1 MKQVSQSKGD
11 KVAIPLTPQQVTRLH
26 EAFSTLKAERDNYLK
41 KKFDQ
46 TFVETSVYD
55 DAQQAGKTLLIG
67 GKGSGKTALLFAQEI
82 QNKEQYLTTVEINID
97 QLPFTA
103 LFTFFFSDFS
113 KVLAKASQNRS
124 DIKDLLELEKVTAFA
139 WKNAL
144 LASVLMRAAETIVN
158 TSSITVEERRS
169 AHEVLDALNTLLG
182 KASSVRLSKR
192 GSGSTFTFLAVF
204 FSVLQ
209 EVVERVLEDNFP
221 NVSILLARL
230 IQEILDRVGE
240 PLEDQ
245 LVDLSNK
252 INPIVARLNKK
263 IYLRLDKFDD
273 YYDKFYGEIVSHN
286 TTISPDESRH
296 RKSFLRKLLVGLV
309 LAARDIR
316 DYDAFSY
323 TDILIAIPQDKF
335 LELELREG
343 MDLILSRVVQI
354 DWTPTELF
362 DMVNRR
368 IHAALSFSGPIED
381 SWYQVFPRNIK
392 NAATGQIE
400 DSFLYITRHSRW
412 KPREIQMHVV
422 ELLERMRRVEG
433 RELVDRD
440 FHECIKSSCSKIVE
454 QEFKSEFSK
463 EYPSIHR
470 IIHQLENSSI
480 ETVMDYGP
488 VCNVIRGVD
497 LADDITEP
505 DEIMKRLYKMGL
517 LGTRVVKGAPDKLP
531 PTIVQEH
538 QHIAYKF
545 HYNSPDKAPFAPRSV
560 VAFHPMF
567 FGSINAQ
574 HVKAYIVHEM
584 TWEMF
589 YEA

>member
-1 MKQVSQSKGD
+1 MKQAPQGRGD
-11 KVAIPLTPQQVTRLH
+11 KVAVPQTPQQVSKLH
-26 EAFSTLKAERDNYLK
+26 EAFSTLKAERDNFLK
-41 KKFDQ
+41 KKFAQ
-46 TFVETSVYD
+46 TFVVTSVYG

-82 QNKEQYLTTVEINID
+82 QNKDQYLTTVEINID

-103 LFTFFFSDFS
+103 LFTFFFADFS
-113 KVLAKASQNRS
+113 KALAKASQNRS
-124 DIKDLLELEKVTAFA
+124 DIKEFLELEKVTAFA

-144 LASVLMRAAETIVN
+144 LASVLLRSSETIVN
-158 TSSITVEERRS
+158 TSSITVEERKS
-169 AHEVLDALNTLLG
+169 AHEVLDSLNALLG
-182 KASSVRLSKR
+182 KATSVRPTKR

-204 FSVLQ
+204 FSALQ
-209 EVVERVLEDNFP
+209 EVVERVLEENFP
-221 NVSILLARL
+221 NVSLLLARL
-230 IQEILDRVGE
+230 IQEILDRVGD
-240 PLEDQ
+240 PLEKQ
-245 LVDLSNK
+245 LVDLASK
-252 INPIVARLNKK
+252 INPILSRLDKK

-286 TTISPDESRH
+286 TTISPDEARH
-296 RKSFLRKLLVGLV
+296 RKSFLRKLLEGLV

-316 DYDAFSY
+316 DYEAFAF

-368 IHAALSFSGPIED
+368 IHAALTLTGRVED
-381 SWYQVFPRNIK
+381 SWYQIFPRTVR
-392 NAATGQIE
+392 NAATGQPE
-400 DSFLYITRHSRW
+400 DSFLYVARHSRW

-422 ELLERMRRVEG
+422 ELLERMRRVDD
-433 RELVDRD
+433 RELTDRD
-440 FHECIKSSCSKIVE
+440 FHECIKSSCTKIVE

-488 VCNVIRGVD
+488 VCNVIRGED

-505 DEIMKRLYKMGL
+505 DEIMKRLYKMGM
-517 LGTRVVKGAPDKLP
+517 LGTRVVKGSADKLP
-531 PTIVQEH
+531 PTVVQEH
-538 QHIAYKF
+538 QHVAYKF

-560 VAFHPMF
+560 IAFHPMF

-574 HVKAYIVHEM
+574 HTKPYIVHEM

>member
-1 MKQVSQSKGD
+1 MKPGPQSRGD
-11 KVAIPLTPQQVTRLH
+11 KVAVPQTPQQVSRLF
-26 EAFSTLKAERDNYLK
+26 EAFSTLKAERDNFLK
-41 KKFDQ
+41 NKFSQ

-55 DAQQAGKTLLIG
+55 DAQQDGKTLLIG

-82 QNKEQYLTTVEINID
+82 QNKDRYLTTVEINID

-103 LFTFFFSDFS
+103 LFTFFFADFS

-124 DIKDLLELEKVTAFA
+124 DIKELLELEKVTAFA

-144 LASVLMRAAETIVN
+144 LASVLLRSAETIVN
-158 TSSITVEERRS
+158 TSSITVEERKS
-169 AHEVLDALNTLLG
+169 AHEVLDSLNALLG
-182 KASSVRLSKR
+182 KATSVRPMKR

-209 EVVERVLEDNFP
+209 EVVERVLEENFP

-230 IQEILDRVGE
+230 IQEILDRVGD
-240 PLEDQ
+240 PLEEQ
-245 LVDLSNK
+245 LIDFATK
-252 INPIVARLNKK
+252 INPILSRLGKRV
-263 IYLRLDKFDD
+263 YLRLDKFDD

-286 TTISPDESRH
+286 TTISPDEARH
-296 RKSFLRKLLVGLV
+296 RKSFLRKLLEGLV

-316 DYDAFSY
+316 DYEAFAL
-323 TDILIAIPQDKF
+323 TNILIAIPQDKF

-368 IHAALSFSGPIED
+368 IHAALSFTGPIED
-381 SWYQVFPRNIK
+381 SWYQVFPRVVK
-392 NAATGQIE
+392 NAATGQPE
-400 DSFLYITRHSRW
+400 DSFLYVARHSRW

-422 ELLERMRRVEG
+422 ELLERMRRVDG
-433 RELVDRD
+433 RELGDRD

-470 IIHQLENSSI
+470 VIHQLENSAI

-505 DEIMKRLYKMGL
+505 DEIMKRLYKMGM
-517 LGTRVVKGAPDKLP
+517 LGTRVVKSAADKLP
-531 PTIVQEH
+531 PTVVQEH

-545 HYNSPDKAPFAPRSV
+545 HYNSPDKAPFAPKSV

-567 FGSINAQ
+567 FGSINAL
-574 HVKAYIVHEM
+574 HTKPYVVHEM
-584 TWEMF
+584 TWGMF